1 VVNIGKKEGGGQ
13 KEEGKG
19 EGERGRGKE
28 REKGRRYAI
37 ICTL

>member
-1 VVNIGKKEGGGQ
+1 MVNIGKKEGGGQ